1 MVRIHTALRQ
11 KQAGE
16 AVAIFRAARYDDAPS
31 ALRKDRLVKCH
42 PSDNATFSLRLYIK
56 IRAWAFPV

>member
-16 AVAIFRAARYDDAPS
+16 AVAIFRAARYGDAPS
-31 ALRKDRLVKCH
+31 VLRKDRLVRCH
-42 PSDNATFSLRLYIK
+42 PSDYVTFSFETLHK
-56 IRAWAFPV
+56 